1 MVLKFKDEH
10 YSDLNLHM
18 FGHFVLV
25 GLLYFFGFVT
35 YLLKYMYRFTTWK
48 KHFIVW
54 KTKTILIAAI
64 TINSH
69 HEQLGD
75 YIQSYFAHL
84 LSG

>member
-35 YLLKYMYRFTTWK
+35 YLLKYMYCFYHLK
-48 KHFIVW
+48 KIFHSLKNKNNFICCNYY
-54 KTKTILIAAI
+54 K
-64 TINSH
+64 
-69 HEQLGD
+69 
-75 YIQSYFAHL
+75 
-84 LSG
+84 